1 MEDLQASPEVDS
13 FGFCPFHTSRPVLT
27 CQPTDPPSERDA
39 LLQTISKD
47 VDRFTSR
54 LPLLRRRTVPSR
66 RSPLHAPPS
75 DDVSGTHGNMSESSS
90 SSGEDEYDESA
101 ARQGEEPSLDT
112 PSKGKGKGKG
122 KAKAKT
128 VEYMQ
133 SRRALF
139 GRLEVLAVAEHQ
151 RQAEARRKASGLA
164 SSSGTSGASKSST
177 KVSEPDSPTQPT
189 LSPRITLSPEPDES
203 PSAHSF
209 SSIPPTGSSHS
220 QSSSLQTPQLSLST
234 ADDVLSP
241 SRKDP
246 ITLLSPRPIPAPGMA
261 QISRISGSLL
271 QAETHAEC
279 IIRLIYVFCQVH
291 TQWAY
296 KSHFVDIIVPLY
308 LVYSGQKGKE
318 PWAEEQTFWALAGI
332 MSDLGSV
339 ISADED
345 GLQVA
350 LDRLGRRVKWA
361 DYDLFDSL
369 RARNLDPATPTF
381 AYRWMTSLFTN
392 TLPPPAVFPIWDFLF
407 SEPPSTAINQPKL
420 DLLVDLCVALL
431 ILLKPR
437 LNHAGVVTRRKGG
450 GLWGDDDT
458 NGDEDPNSEAF
469 VNGFNL
475 LRNPPLHKV
484 GGVDALLQTAHKVRQ
499 ARMVA
504 GLSGDDPDNVP
515 SSGTS
520 SLLSWAPSLPSLGQ
534 YAPTL
539 PSLPTTDSLA
549 SISKASSG
557 WTSAAKA
564 KWWTTSQ
571 AATNNASTA
580 ATTASTSIGA
590 VAGRFW
596 NSMRGSDGVAE
607 AAEFDYSDSR
617 PSTPDMV
624 PMSPPPKFV
633 EPKDTIRHAQPPS
646 KIQARRDEYEAAAA
660 LGAGSGPGSSST
672 KTGPVVGI
680 TEKLSNL
687 ASTLTGSPS
696 VEKDGSRHS
705 SYGSPSGP
713 SGPGGP
719 RPLLLSG
726 SARRASNSSS
736 TGTSGRF
743 REPSSGMSAHDSPPS
758 GTLSPPVSA
767 ASGRLYTSRKRESS
781 DTSEF
786 EGGALDT
793 LRAGAFLASL
803 GGRRVLKS
811 SNMILR
817 SSISRGLP
825 RSFVLAGVV
834 GLAASA
840 RMLKNAQPQ
849 TPNYPDHVPLNR
861 AQNAVLAV
869 GSGVMGVL
877 DTSRGGK

>member
-1 MEDLQASPEVDS
+1 
-13 FGFCPFHTSRPVLT
+13 
-27 CQPTDPPSERDA
+27 
-39 LLQTISKD
+39 
-47 VDRFTSR
+47 
-54 LPLLRRRTVPSR
+54 
-66 RSPLHAPPS
+66 
-75 DDVSGTHGNMSESSS
+75 MSESSS
-90 SSGEDEYDESA
+90 SSGEDDFDESA

-139 GRLEVLAVAEHQ
+139 SRLEALAVFEHQ

-164 SSSGTSGASKSST
+164 SSSGTSGASKSSSKT
-177 KVSEPDSPTQPT
+177 TAPEPDSPTQPT

-203 PSAHSF
+203 PSSHSF
-209 SSIPPTGSSHS
+209 SSIPPTGSSQS
-220 QSSSLQTPQLSLST
+220 RSSSLQTPELSLST
-234 ADDVLSP
+234 ADDVISA

-246 ITLLSPRPIPAPGMA
+246 ITLLSPRPIPAPGMT

-279 IIRLIYVFCQVH
+279 IIRLLYVFCQVH
-291 TQWAY
+291 PQWAY

-308 LVYSGQKGKE
+308 LVYSGPNGKE

-339 ISADED
+339 ISADEE

-369 RARNLDPATPTF
+369 CARNLDPATPTF

-407 SEPPSTAINQPKL
+407 SEPPSTATNQPKL

-437 LNHAGVVTRRKGG
+437 LNHAGVVTRKKGG

-458 NGDEDPNSEAF
+458 NGDEDSNSDAF
-469 VNGFNL
+469 INGFNL
-475 LRNPPLHKV
+475 LRNPPLHKI
-484 GGVDALLQTAHKVRQ
+484 GGIDALLQTAYKVRQ

-504 GLSGDDPDNVP
+504 GLSGDDPDTVP
-515 SSGTS
+515 SSSTS
-520 SLLSWAPSLPSLGQ
+520 SYLSWAPSLPSLGQ
-534 YAPTL
+534 YAP
-539 PSLPTTDSLA
+539 SLPTTESLA
-549 SISKASSG
+549 SISKVSTG

-571 AATNNASTA
+571 AATNNASTV
-580 ATTASTSIGA
+580 ATTATTSIGN
-590 VAGRFW
+590 VAGRLW
-596 NSMRGSDGVAE
+596 NSMRGRDSVAE

-617 PSTPDMV
+617 PSTPDKT
-624 PMSPPPKFV
+624 PISPPPTFM
-633 EPKDTIRHAQPPS
+633 EPKDTIRYPQPPE
-646 KIQARRDEYEAAAA
+646 KIQARRDKHKASSASA
-660 LGAGSGPGSSST
+660 LGAAASSSSSSA
-672 KTGPVVGI
+672 KTSPVAGI

-687 ASTLTGSPS
+687 ASTFTGSTS
-696 VEKDGSRHS
+696 AADKDGPSRPS
-705 SYGSPSGP
+705 SFGSSNAL
-713 SGPGGP
+713 SGP
-719 RPLLLSG
+719 RPLQLIG

-743 REPSSGMSAHDSPPS
+743 RDPSSGISLHDSPPA

-767 ASGRLYTSRKRESS
+767 SSGRIYSNRRRESS
-781 DTSEF
+781 ETSEI

-793 LRAGAFLASL
+793 LKAGAFLSAS
-803 GGRRVLKS
+803 GGRRVFNS
-811 SNMILR
+811 SVLR
-817 SSISRGLP
+817 ALP
-825 RSFVLAGVV
+825 RPFVLAPMLGVA
-834 GLAASA
+834 GLATSA
-840 RMLKNAQPQ
+840 RMFKTAHSSQ

-861 AQNAVLAV
+861 AQNALLAV
-869 GSGVMGVL
+869 GSGIMGVL
-877 DTSRGGK
+877 DTSRGGKSFYRLHSIIFSQD

>member
-1 MEDLQASPEVDS
+1 
-13 FGFCPFHTSRPVLT
+13 
-27 CQPTDPPSERDA
+27 
-39 LLQTISKD
+39 
-47 VDRFTSR
+47 
-54 LPLLRRRTVPSR
+54 
-66 RSPLHAPPS
+66 
-75 DDVSGTHGNMSESSS
+75 MSESSS
-90 SSGEDEYDESA
+90 SSGEDEFDESA
-101 ARQGEEPSLDT
+101 ARQGEEPSLDI

-128 VEYMQ
+128 VGYMQ

-139 GRLEVLAVAEHQ
+139 SRLEALAVFEHQ

-164 SSSGTSGASKSST
+164 SSSGTSGTSRSST
-177 KVSEPDSPTQPT
+177 KATAPEPDSPTQPT

-209 SSIPPTGSSHS
+209 SSIPPTGSSQS
-220 QSSSLQTPQLSLST
+220 RSSSLQTPELSLST
-234 ADDVLSP
+234 ADDVISA

-279 IIRLIYVFCQVH
+279 IIRLLYVFCQVH
-291 TQWAY
+291 PQWSY

-308 LVYSGQKGKE
+308 LVYSGQNGKE

-361 DYDLFDSL
+361 DYDLYDSL

-407 SEPPSTAINQPKL
+407 SEPPSTATNQPKL

-437 LNHAGVVTRRKGG
+437 LNHAGVVTRKKGG

-458 NGDEDPNSEAF
+458 NGDEDSNSDAF

-475 LRNPPLHKV
+475 LRNPPLHKI
-484 GGVDALLQTAHKVRQ
+484 GGVDALLQTAYKVRQ

-504 GLSGDDPDNVP
+504 GLSGDDPDTV
-515 SSGTS
+515 TS
-520 SLLSWAPSLPSLGQ
+520 SSTASYISWAPSLPSLGQ
-534 YAPTL
+534 YAP
-539 PSLPTTDSLA
+539 SLPTTDSLA
-549 SISKASSG
+549 SISKVSSG

-580 ATTASTSIGA
+580 ATTASTSIGV
-590 VAGRFW
+590 VAGRLW
-596 NSMRGSDGVAE
+596 NSMRGQDSVAE

-617 PSTPDMV
+617 PSTPDRT
-624 PMSPPPKFV
+624 PISPPPTFL
-633 EPKDTIRHAQPPS
+633 EPKDTIRSTQPPA
-646 KIQARRDEYEAAAA
+646 KIQARRDKHEAASA
-660 LGAGSGPGSSST
+660 LGAASSSSSSV
-672 KTGPVVGI
+672 KTSPVAGI

-687 ASTLTGSPS
+687 ASTFTGSPS
-696 VEKDGSRHS
+696 VDKDGQSRPS
-705 SYGSPSGP
+705 SFGSPNA
-713 SGPGGP
+713 PGGP

-743 REPSSGMSAHDSPPS
+743 RDPSSGISLHDSPPA
-758 GTLSPPVSA
+758 GTLSPPISA
-767 ASGRLYTSRKRESS
+767 SSGRMHSGRRRESS
-781 DTSEF
+781 ETSEF

-793 LRAGAFLASL
+793 LKAGAFLSAL
-803 GGRRVLKS
+803 GGRRVFNS
-811 SNMILR
+811 SILR
-817 SSISRGLP
+817 SLP
-825 RSFVLAGVV
+825 RPFVMAPMLALAG
-834 GLAASA
+834 LATSA
-840 RMLKNAQPQ
+840 RMFKTAQSSQTP

-861 AQNAVLAV
+861 AQNALLAV
-869 GSGVMGVL
+869 GSGIMGVL
-877 DTSRGGK
+877 DTSRGGKSLFRLLSILFV